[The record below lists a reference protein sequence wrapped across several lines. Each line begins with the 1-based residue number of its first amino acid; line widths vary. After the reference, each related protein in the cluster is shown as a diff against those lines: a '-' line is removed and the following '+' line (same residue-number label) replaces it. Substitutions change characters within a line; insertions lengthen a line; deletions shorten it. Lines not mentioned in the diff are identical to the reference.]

1 MYWND
6 HHDHNQLR
14 ITRVIECLRLLVSDE
29 EADNFYK
36 NVLELLKDNNLVNK
50 RTLDFWKN
58 A

>member
-1 MYWND
+1 MKETNTLPFHLAIPVYD
-6 HHDHNQLR
+6 LEKSRD
-14 ITRVIECLRLLVSDE
+14 
-29 EADNFYK
+29 FYK